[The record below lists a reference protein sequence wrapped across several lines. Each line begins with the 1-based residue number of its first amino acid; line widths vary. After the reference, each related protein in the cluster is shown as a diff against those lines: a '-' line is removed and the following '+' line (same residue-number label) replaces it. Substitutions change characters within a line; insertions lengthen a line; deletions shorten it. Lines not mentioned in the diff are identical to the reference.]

1 MYLLIKDE
9 NIMKCFYKYNE
20 KLAILS
26 KKDNRELVYHK
37 RYPKAKTKLT
47 QKTVSNLFLNE

>member
-26 KKDNRELVYHK
+26 KKDNRELIYHK